1 MSNYTTQIT
10 WSGKDALSNTD
21 PEKIISGADYNTEF
35 LAIQTAV
42 NSKLD
47 ITGGTTTGQ
56 NLTNAVLNTGVSGSA
71 VLDEDD
77 MASNSATKI
86 STQQS
91 IKAYVDTTVAGSAST
106 TEALTNKTINLASNT
121 MVGTLAQFNTAVS
134 DATLV
139 DLDDSQVLV
148 NKTLTAPVINGAVG
162 GTATSQ
168 TITTLTTS
176 NIDGI
181 LGANTPAAVTG
192 TTGSFSGAITA
203 STAPS
208 NANHLTNKTY
218 VDNLFAGMAS
228 RSIVTA
234 ATTANITIATALNNG
249 DTLDGVT
256 LSTGDLVLVKDQ
268 STASQNGI
276 YVVGSSP
283 ARDDLFDTYN
293 EHPGSLIVI
302 TEGTVNADHIYICTS
317 DEGGSLD
324 STGITWA
331 KVTAAATSLNNLT
344 DVTISSPVAGQAIV
358 HNGSTFVNG
367 SAGVGV
373 GLAIAL
379 GG

>member
-1 MSNYTTQIT
+1 MSNYTIQVT
-10 WSGKDALSNTD
+10 WSGKNALGSTD
-21 PEKIISGADYNTEF
+21 PEKIISGADYHTEF
-35 LAIQTAV
+35 SAIQTAI
-42 NSKLD
+42 NSKMD
-47 ITGGTTTGQ
+47 ITSGTTTGQ
-56 NLTNAVLNTGVSGSA
+56 TLVNPVLNTGITGTA
-71 VLDEDD
+71 VLDEDN
-77 MASNSATKI
+77 MSSNSATKI
-86 STQQS
+86 ATQQS
-91 IKAYVDTTVAGSAST
+91 IKAYVDTTAAST
-106 TEALTNKTINLASNT
+106 TQTLTNKSINLANNT
-121 MVGTLAQFNTAVS
+121 VTGTLSQFNSAVS

-139 DLDDSQVLV
+139 DLDDSQTLV
-148 NKTLTAPVINGAVG
+148 NKTLTAPTINGAVG

-176 NIDGI
+176 NVDGI
-181 LGANTPAAVTG
+181 LGANTPAAVAG
-192 TTGSFSGAITA
+192 TTGSFSGAVTA
-203 STAPS
+203 STTPS

-218 VDNLFAGMAS
+218 VDTLFAGMAS

-249 DTLDGVT
+249 DTLDGVA

-276 YVVGSSP
+276 YVVGASP
-283 ARDDLFDTYN
+283 ARDDLFDTYD

-302 TEGTVNADHIYICTS
+302 TEGTVNAEHIYICTS

-324 STGITWA
+324 STNITWA
-331 KVTAAATSLNNLT
+331 KVTPAATSLTNLT

>member
-47 ITGGTTTGQ
+47 ITGGVTTGQ

-71 VLDEDD
+71 VLDEDN

-203 STAPS
+203 STTPS

-256 LSTGDLVLVKDQ
+256 LYTGDLVLVKDQ

-331 KVTAAATSLNNLT
+331 KVTPAATSLNNLT

>member
-47 ITGGTTTGQ
+47 ITGGVTTGQ

-71 VLDEDD
+71 VLDEDNMD
-77 MASNSATKI
+77 SNSATKI

-203 STAPS
+203 STTPS

-283 ARDDLFDTYN
+283 ARDDLFDTYD

-302 TEGTVNADHIYICTS
+302 TEGTVNAEHIYICTS

-324 STGITWA
+324 STNITWA
-331 KVTAAATSLNNLT
+331 KVTPAATSLNNLT
-344 DVTISSPVAGQAIV
+344 DVIISSPVAGQAIV

>member
-1 MSNYTTQIT
+1 MSNYTIQVT
-10 WSGKDALSNTD
+10 WSGKNALGSTD

-35 LAIQTAV
+35 LAIQTAI
-42 NSKLD
+42 NSKMD
-47 ITGGTTTGQ
+47 ITSGTTTGQ
-56 NLTNAVLNTGVSGSA
+56 TLVNPVFNTGITGNA
-71 VLDEDD
+71 VLDEDN

-86 STQQS
+86 ATQQS
-91 IKAYVDTTVAGSAST
+91 IKAYVDTTAAGT
-106 TEALTNKTINLASNT
+106 TQTFTNKSINLANNT
-121 MVGTLAQFNTAVS
+121 VTGTFAQFNSAVS
-134 DATLV
+134 DGTLV
-139 DLDDSQVLV
+139 DLDDAQTLV
-148 NKTLTAPVINGAVG
+148 NKTLTAPTINGAVG

-176 NIDGI
+176 NVDGI
-181 LGANTPAAVTG
+181 LGANTAAAVSG
-192 TTGSFSGAITA
+192 TTGSFTGAVTA
-203 STAPS
+203 STTPS
-208 NANHLTNKTY
+208 NSNHLTNKTY

-234 ATTANITIATALNNG
+234 ATTANVTISSALNNG

-256 LSTGDLVLVKDQ
+256 LATGDLVLVKDQ

-283 ARDDLFDTYN
+283 ARDDLFDTYD

-302 TEGTVNADHIYICTS
+302 TEGTVNADTIYICTS
-317 DEGGSLD
+317 DEGGSLN
-324 STGITWA
+324 STGIAWT
-331 KVTAAATSLNNLT
+331 KITPAATSLNNLS

-358 HNGSTFVNG
+358 YSGSAFVNG

>member
-1 MSNYTTQIT
+1 
-10 WSGKDALSNTD
+10 
-21 PEKIISGADYNTEF
+21 
-35 LAIQTAV
+35 
-42 NSKLD
+42 
-47 ITGGTTTGQ
+47 
-56 NLTNAVLNTGVSGSA
+56 
-71 VLDEDD
+71 
-77 MASNSATKI
+77 
-86 STQQS
+86 
-91 IKAYVDTTVAGSAST
+91 
-106 TEALTNKTINLASNT
+106 

-331 KVTAAATSLNNLT
+331 KVTPAATSLNNLT

>member
-1 MSNYTTQIT
+1 MSNYTIQVT
-10 WSGKDALSNTD
+10 WSGKNALGSTD
-21 PEKIISGADYNTEF
+21 PEKIISGADYHTEF
-35 LAIQTAV
+35 SAIQTAI
-42 NSKLD
+42 NSKMD
-47 ITGGTTTGQ
+47 ITSGTTTGQ
-56 NLTNAVLNTGVSGSA
+56 TLVNPVFNTGITGTA
-71 VLDEDD
+71 VLDEDN
-77 MASNSATKI
+77 MSSNSATKI
-86 STQQS
+86 ATQQS
-91 IKAYVDTTVAGSAST
+91 IKAYVDTTAAGT
-106 TEALTNKTINLASNT
+106 TQTLTNKSINLANNT
-121 MVGTLAQFNTAVS
+121 VTGTLSQFNSAVS

-139 DLDDSQVLV
+139 DLDDSQTLV
-148 NKTLTAPVINGAVG
+148 NKTLTAPTINGAVG

-176 NIDGI
+176 NVDGI

-203 STAPS
+203 STTPS

-218 VDNLFAGMAS
+218 VDTLFAGMAS

-276 YVVGSSP
+276 YVVGASP
-283 ARDDLFDTYN
+283 ARDDLFDTYD

-302 TEGTVNADHIYICTS
+302 TEGTVNAENIYICTS

-324 STGITWA
+324 STSITWA
-331 KVTAAATSLNNLT
+331 KVTPAATSLTNLT

>member
-1 MSNYTTQIT
+1 MSNYTIQVT
-10 WSGKDALSNTD
+10 WSGKNALGSTD
-21 PEKIISGADYNTEF
+21 PEKIISGADYHTEF
-35 LAIQTAV
+35 SAIQTAI
-42 NSKLD
+42 NSKMD
-47 ITGGTTTGQ
+47 ITSGTTTGQ
-56 NLTNAVLNTGVSGSA
+56 TLVNPVFNTGITGTA
-71 VLDEDD
+71 VLDEDN
-77 MASNSATKI
+77 MSSNSATKI
-86 STQQS
+86 ATQQS
-91 IKAYVDTTVAGSAST
+91 IKAYVDTTAAGT
-106 TEALTNKTINLASNT
+106 TQTLTNKSINLANNT
-121 MVGTLAQFNTAVS
+121 VTGTLSQFNSAVS

-139 DLDDSQVLV
+139 DLDDSQTLV
-148 NKTLTAPVINGAVG
+148 NKTLTAPTINGAVG

-176 NIDGI
+176 NVDGI

-192 TTGSFSGAITA
+192 TTGSFSGAVTA
-203 STAPS
+203 STTPS

-218 VDNLFAGMAS
+218 VDTLFAGMAS

-276 YVVGSSP
+276 YVVGASP
-283 ARDDLFDTYN
+283 ARDDLFDTYD

-302 TEGTVNADHIYICTS
+302 TEGTVNAENIYICTS

-324 STGITWA
+324 STSITWA
-331 KVTAAATSLNNLT
+331 KVTPAATSLTNLT

>member
-47 ITGGTTTGQ
+47 ITGGVTTGQ

-192 TTGSFSGAITA
+192 TTGFFSGAITA
-203 STAPS
+203 STTPS

-283 ARDDLFDTYN
+283 ARDDLFDTYD

-331 KVTAAATSLNNLT
+331 KVTPAATSLNNLT
-344 DVTISSPVAGQAIV
+344 DVTITSPVAGQAIV

>member
-1 MSNYTTQIT
+1 MSNYTIQVT
-10 WSGKDALSNTD
+10 WSGKNALGSTD
-21 PEKIISGADYNTEF
+21 PEKIISGADYHTEF
-35 LAIQTAV
+35 SAIQTAI
-42 NSKLD
+42 NSKMD
-47 ITGGTTTGQ
+47 ITSGTTTGQ
-56 NLTNAVLNTGVSGSA
+56 TLVNPVFNTGITGTA
-71 VLDEDD
+71 VLDEDN
-77 MASNSATKI
+77 MSSNSATKI
-86 STQQS
+86 ATQQS
-91 IKAYVDTTVAGSAST
+91 IKAYVDTTAAST
-106 TEALTNKTINLASNT
+106 TQTLTNKSINLANNT
-121 MVGTLAQFNTAVS
+121 VTGTLSQFNSAVS

-139 DLDDSQVLV
+139 DLDDSQTLV
-148 NKTLTAPVINGAVG
+148 NKTLTAPTINGAVG

-176 NIDGI
+176 NVDGI
-181 LGANTPAAVTG
+181 LGANTPAAITG
-192 TTGSFSGAITA
+192 TTGSFSGAVTA
-203 STAPS
+203 STTPS

-234 ATTANITIATALNNG
+234 ATTENITIATALNNG

-256 LSTGDLVLVKDQ
+256 LATGDLVLVKDQ

-276 YVVGSSP
+276 YVVGASP
-283 ARDDLFDTYN
+283 ARDDLFDTYD

-324 STGITWA
+324 STSIAWA
-331 KVTAAATSLNNLT
+331 KVTPAATSLTNLT

-373 GLAIAL
+373 GLVIAL
-379 GG
+379 S

>member
-1 MSNYTTQIT
+1 MSNYTIQVT
-10 WSGKDALSNTD
+10 WSGKNALGSTD
-21 PEKIISGADYNTEF
+21 PEKIISGADYHTEF
-35 LAIQTAV
+35 SAIQTAI
-42 NSKLD
+42 NSKMD
-47 ITGGTTTGQ
+47 ITSGTTTGQ
-56 NLTNAVLNTGVSGSA
+56 TLVNPVLNTGITGTA
-71 VLDEDD
+71 VLDEDN
-77 MASNSATKI
+77 MSSNSATKI
-86 STQQS
+86 ATQQS
-91 IKAYVDTTVAGSAST
+91 IKAYVDTTAAGT
-106 TEALTNKTINLASNT
+106 TQTLTNKSINLANNT
-121 MVGTLAQFNTAVS
+121 VTGTLSQFNSAVS

-139 DLDDSQVLV
+139 DLDDSQTLV
-148 NKTLTAPVINGAVG
+148 NKTLTAPTINGAVG

-176 NIDGI
+176 NVDGI
-181 LGANTPAAVTG
+181 LGANTPAAVAG
-192 TTGSFSGAITA
+192 TTGSFSGAVTA
-203 STAPS
+203 STTPS
-208 NANHLTNKTY
+208 NASHLTNKTY
-218 VDNLFAGMAS
+218 VDTLFAGMAS

-256 LSTGDLVLVKDQ
+256 LATGDLVLVKDQ

-283 ARDDLFDTYN
+283 ARDDLFDTYD

-302 TEGTVNADHIYICTS
+302 TEGTVNAEHIYICTS

-324 STGITWA
+324 STNITWA
-331 KVTAAATSLNNLT
+331 KVTPAATSLTNLT

>member
-47 ITGGTTTGQ
+47 ITGGVTTGQ

-71 VLDEDD
+71 VLDEDN

-331 KVTAAATSLNNLT
+331 KVTPAATSLNNLT

>member
-1 MSNYTTQIT
+1 MSNYTIQVT
-10 WSGKDALSNTD
+10 WSGKNALGSTD
-21 PEKIISGADYNTEF
+21 PEKIISGADYHTEF
-35 LAIQTAV
+35 SAIQTAI
-42 NSKLD
+42 NSKMD
-47 ITGGTTTGQ
+47 ITSGTTTGQ
-56 NLTNAVLNTGVSGSA
+56 TLVNPVFNTGITGTA
-71 VLDEDD
+71 VLDEDN
-77 MASNSATKI
+77 MSSNSATKI
-86 STQQS
+86 ATQQS
-91 IKAYVDTTVAGSAST
+91 IKAYVDTTAAGT
-106 TEALTNKTINLASNT
+106 TQTLTNKSINLANNT
-121 MVGTLAQFNTAVS
+121 VTGTLSQFNSAVS

-139 DLDDSQVLV
+139 DLDDSQTLV
-148 NKTLTAPVINGAVG
+148 NKTLTAPTINGAVG

-176 NIDGI
+176 NVDGI

-192 TTGSFSGAITA
+192 TTGSFSGAVTA
-203 STAPS
+203 STTPS

-218 VDNLFAGMAS
+218 VDTLFAGMAS

-276 YVVGSSP
+276 YVVGASP
-283 ARDDLFDTYN
+283 ARDHLFDTYD

-302 TEGTVNADHIYICTS
+302 TEGTVNAEHIYICTS

-324 STGITWA
+324 STSITWA
-331 KVTAAATSLNNLT
+331 KVTPAATSLTNLT

>member
-47 ITGGTTTGQ
+47 ITGGVTTGQ

-71 VLDEDD
+71 VLDEDN

-203 STAPS
+203 STTPS

-331 KVTAAATSLNNLT
+331 KVTPAATSLNNLT

>member
-1 MSNYTTQIT
+1 MSNYTIQVT
-10 WSGKDALSNTD
+10 WSGKNALGSTD

-35 LAIQTAV
+35 LAIQTAI
-42 NSKLD
+42 NSKMD
-47 ITGGTTTGQ
+47 ITSGTTTGQ
-56 NLTNAVLNTGVSGSA
+56 TLVNPILNTGITGTA
-71 VLDEDD
+71 VLDEDN

-86 STQQS
+86 ATQQS
-91 IKAYVDTTVAGSAST
+91 IKAYVDTTAAGT
-106 TEALTNKTINLASNT
+106 TQTLTNKSINLANNT
-121 MVGTLAQFNTAVS
+121 VTGTFAQFNTAVS
-134 DATLV
+134 NGTLV
-139 DLDDSQVLV
+139 DLDDSQTLV

-176 NIDGI
+176 NVDGI
-181 LGANTPAAVTG
+181 LGANTAAAVTG
-192 TTGSFSGAITA
+192 TTGAFSGAITA
-203 STAPS
+203 STTPS

-218 VDNLFAGMAS
+218 VDNLFAGMS
-228 RSIVTA
+228 KRSIVTA

-256 LSTGDLVLVKDQ
+256 LATGDLILVKNQ

-276 YVVGSSP
+276 YTVGSSP
-283 ARDDLFDTYN
+283 ARDDLFDTYD

-324 STGITWA
+324 STGLTWA
-331 KVTAAATSLNNLT
+331 RVTPAATSLTNLT
-344 DVTISSPVAGQAIV
+344 DVTISSPVSGQAIV
-358 HNGSTFVNG
+358 HNGLTFVNG

-379 GG
+379 G

>member
-1 MSNYTTQIT
+1 MSNYTIQVT
-10 WSGKDALSNTD
+10 WSGKNALGSTD
-21 PEKIISGADYNTEF
+21 PEKIISGADYHTEF
-35 LAIQTAV
+35 SAIQTAI
-42 NSKLD
+42 NSKMD
-47 ITGGTTTGQ
+47 ITSGTTTGQ
-56 NLTNAVLNTGVSGSA
+56 TLVNPVFNTGITGTA
-71 VLDEDD
+71 VLDEDN
-77 MASNSATKI
+77 MSSNSATKI
-86 STQQS
+86 ATQQS
-91 IKAYVDTTVAGSAST
+91 IKAYVDTTAAST
-106 TEALTNKTINLASNT
+106 TQTLTNKSINLANNT
-121 MVGTLAQFNTAVS
+121 VTGTLSQFNSAVS

-139 DLDDSQVLV
+139 DLDDSQTLV
-148 NKTLTAPVINGAVG
+148 NKTLTAPTINGAVG

-176 NIDGI
+176 NVDGI
-181 LGANTPAAVTG
+181 LGANTPAAITG
-192 TTGSFSGAITA
+192 TTGSFSGAVTA
-203 STAPS
+203 STTPS

-218 VDNLFAGMAS
+218 VDTLFAGMAS

-256 LSTGDLVLVKDQ
+256 LATGDLVLVKDQ

-276 YVVGSSP
+276 YVVGASP
-283 ARDDLFDTYN
+283 ARDDLFDTYD

-302 TEGTVNADHIYICTS
+302 TEGTVNAEHIYICTS

-324 STGITWA
+324 STNITWA
-331 KVTAAATSLNNLT
+331 KVTPAATSLTNLT

>member
-47 ITGGTTTGQ
+47 ITGGVTTGQ

-71 VLDEDD
+71 VLDEDN

-203 STAPS
+203 STTPS

-283 ARDDLFDTYN
+283 ARDDLFDTYD

-331 KVTAAATSLNNLT
+331 KVTPAATSLNNLT

>member
-1 MSNYTTQIT
+1 MSNYTIQVT
-10 WSGKDALSNTD
+10 WSGKNALGSTD
-21 PEKIISGADYNTEF
+21 PEKIISGADYHTEF
-35 LAIQTAV
+35 SAIQTAI
-42 NSKLD
+42 NSKMD
-47 ITGGTTTGQ
+47 ITSGTTTGQ
-56 NLTNAVLNTGVSGSA
+56 TLVNPVFNTGITGTA
-71 VLDEDD
+71 VLDEDN
-77 MASNSATKI
+77 MSSNSATKI
-86 STQQS
+86 ATQQS
-91 IKAYVDTTVAGSAST
+91 IKAYVDTTAAST
-106 TEALTNKTINLASNT
+106 TQTLTNKSINLANNT
-121 MVGTLAQFNTAVS
+121 VTGTLSQFNSAVS

-139 DLDDSQVLV
+139 DLDDSQTLV
-148 NKTLTAPVINGAVG
+148 NKTLTAPTINGAVG

-176 NIDGI
+176 NVDGI
-181 LGANTPAAVTG
+181 LGANTPAAITG
-192 TTGSFSGAITA
+192 TTGSFSGAVTA
-203 STAPS
+203 STTPS

-234 ATTANITIATALNNG
+234 ATTENITIATALNNG

-256 LSTGDLVLVKDQ
+256 LATGDLVLVKDQ

-283 ARDDLFDTYN
+283 ARDDLFDTYD

-324 STGITWA
+324 STSITWA
-331 KVTAAATSLNNLT
+331 KVTPAATSLTNLT

-373 GLAIAL
+373 GLVIAL
-379 GG
+379 S